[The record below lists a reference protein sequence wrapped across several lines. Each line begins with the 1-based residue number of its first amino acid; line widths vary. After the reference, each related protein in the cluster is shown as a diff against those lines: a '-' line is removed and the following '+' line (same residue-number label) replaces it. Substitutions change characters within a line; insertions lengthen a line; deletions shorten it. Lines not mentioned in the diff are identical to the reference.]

1 MKLVADL
8 DGQGLAKAIGF
19 LDPTA
24 AQHLATKA
32 YVDALVQGLDPKGSA
47 VVVAAANITLSGTQ
61 TIDGVAVT
69 AGQVVLAVAQTT
81 ASQNGPWVVAAGAW
95 TRPTNF
101 ASGGTVHPGAYL
113 LIDNGTSYK
122 GHGFILTGASDIT
135 VDTTSQTWQEFT
147 GAGDLSATS
156 PVVIT
161 GNVISLTTVPVAKGG
176 TGGTDAATAKTNLG
190 FTTKYVTSIG
200 NGTLS
205 TFTVTHSLG
214 TTDLSNVLVYRL
226 SDGAIVQPDISIT
239 DGNNISIV
247 FGFVPTTNAYRVIVT
262 A

>member
-1 MKLVADL
+1 VKLANDL

-47 VVVAAANITLSGTQ
+47 VVVAASNITLSGTQ

-69 AGQVVLAVAQTT
+69 AGQIVLAVGQST

-101 ASGGTVHPGAYL
+101 ASGATVHPGAYL

-122 GHGFILTGASDIT
+122 GHGFILTGASDVT
-135 VDTTSQTWQEFT
+135 VDSGSQTWQEFT

-161 GNVISLTTVPVAKGG
+161 GNVLSLTTVPVNKGG
-176 TGGTDAATAKTNLG
+176 TNATDAAGAKTNLG
-190 FTTKYVTSIG
+190 FTTKYAASIG
-200 NGTLS
+200 NGSLS
-205 TFTVTHSLG
+205 AITVTHSLG
-214 TTDLSNVLVYRL
+214 TTDLSSILVYRL
-226 SDGAIVQPDISIT
+226 SDGVVVEPDLTIV
-239 DGNNISIV
+239 DGNTITV
-247 FGFVPTTNAYRVIVT
+247 TFGFVPTTNSYRVIVT